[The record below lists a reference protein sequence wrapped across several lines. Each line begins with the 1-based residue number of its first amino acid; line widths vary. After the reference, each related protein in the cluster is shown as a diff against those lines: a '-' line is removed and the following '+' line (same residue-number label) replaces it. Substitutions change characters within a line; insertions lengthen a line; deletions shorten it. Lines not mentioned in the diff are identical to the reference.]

1 MRIRNNVVA
10 NNIQQQS
17 TYLADTG
24 LADAYVVAF
33 TDPILGYSEGLQV
46 TFKAVNANTGTCT
59 LDVNGFGPKTIKKNV
74 IANLSLGD
82 ILANQ
87 IVSVIYDGTNFQM
100 VAGAGGG
107 TSGFSGFTGSSM
119 LFFSPN
125 ILSIRSI
132 DAIPFRMLYDAFESS
147 FEGGIIR

>member
-74 IANLSLGD
+74 IA
-82 ILANQ
+82 
-87 IVSVIYDGTNFQM
+87 IY
-100 VAGAGGG
+100 
-107 TSGFSGFTGSSM
+107 
-119 LFFSPN
+119 P
-125 ILSIRSI
+125 
-132 DAIPFRMLYDAFESS
+132 
-147 FEGGIIR
+147 